1 MRDADGFR
9 SMRSL
14 YGQRMAR
21 GVALVFGAYLV
32 FYLAWR
38 ATSTLNTDA
47 LWFSLLLLGIES
59 TALINFSLFAFMTW
73 DVEHKSPFQFRPGA
87 RADIFI
93 PTYNEDLAILEATLV
108 GCAAVTYPHTTY
120 VLDDGRRSEVKQLAT
135 RLGCE
140 YLTRQDN
147 AHAKAGNLNEALARS
162 NGEFIAILDADTVP
176 QPDFFDRTLGYFVD
190 KQVGLVQL
198 PQEFYNIDSVQHAGS
213 QDAMDLWHEQE
224 LFYRVIQPGKHRWG
238 ASFWC
243 GSPSVVRR
251 ASLESVGGVATHS
264 ITEDLETTLR
274 LHARGWKTVYHNE
287 ALAFGIAAQ
296 TIHAFA
302 VQRLRWAQGTM
313 QLLRS
318 SHNPLL
324 LRGLSM
330 PQRLSHLAS
339 MVTYLDSYTKLV
351 YLVAAPVTLLT
362 GMLPV
367 KVEAG
372 TFIVHW
378 VPYFMLGIMANAA
391 LGRGSFRYLATERYN
406 MLKMFTFIA
415 ASTVLLW
422 PRALQFR
429 VTPKRAGATSY
440 SLERSQLKPH
450 FALFAF
456 IVASILVGFVNL
468 TWGLTTQYADGTIA
482 LVSMGW
488 ALVSGG
494 LLGITLLQIL
504 RRLHSRDEYRFRVE
518 LTGSIRVTTG
528 VRLAITTEDLSVRG
542 CSVVVGSAMGHKTI
556 ATLSLELPDGPL
568 TTMAEVVH
576 ETSIGDSRRRLGLR
590 FRGLSQDER
599 ERLVEFLFVTI
610 ARQQSRGLP
619 VVATTEPPQERRA
632 LAA

>member
-1 MRDADGFR
+1 MRL
-9 SMRSL
+9 L

-21 GVALVFGAYLV
+21 GIAAAFGAYLV
-32 FYLAWR
+32 FYLTWR
-38 ATSTLNTDA
+38 ATSTLNTEA
-47 LWFSLLLLGIES
+47 LWFSILLLGIEA
-59 TALINFSLFAFMTW
+59 TALINFGLFAFMTW
-73 DVEHKSPFQFRPGA
+73 DVEHTSPFQFRPGA

-108 GCAAVTYPHTTY
+108 GCAAVTYPHITY
-120 VLDDGRRSEVKQLAT
+120 VLDDGRRPEVEQLAR

-140 YLTRQDN
+140 YLTRPDN
-147 AHAKAGNLNEALARS
+147 AHAKAGNLNAALGRS
-162 NGEFIAILDADTVP
+162 DGEFIAILDADTVP
-176 QPDFFDRTLGYFVD
+176 QPDFFDKTLGYFVD
-190 KQVGLVQL
+190 DHVGLVQL
-198 PQEFYNIDSVQHAGS
+198 PQEFYNIDSVQHTGG
-213 QDAMDLWHEQE
+213 QDAVDLWHEQE

-251 ASLESVGGVATHS
+251 AALESVGGVATHS

-296 TIHAFA
+296 TLHAFA

-318 SHNPLL
+318 PQNPLL
-324 LRGLSM
+324 LRGLSV

-339 MVTYLDSYTKLV
+339 MVTYLDSYTKLA

-362 GMLPV
+362 GLLPV

-372 TFIVHW
+372 SFLLHW
-378 VPYFMLGIMANAA
+378 LPYFTLGIAANAA

-415 ASTVLLW
+415 ASTVLFW

-456 IVASILVGFVNL
+456 IVASVVVGCINL
-468 TWGLTTQYADGTIA
+468 NWGITAQYADGTVAI
-482 LVSMGW
+482 VSVGW
-488 ALVSGG
+488 ALLSGG

-504 RRLHSRDEYRFRVE
+504 RRLHSRDEYRFRVG
-518 LTGSIRVTTG
+518 LTGSIRLSTT
-528 VRLAITTEDLSVRG
+528 LSLPITTEDLSVRG
-542 CSVVVGSAMGHKTI
+542 CSVVLGSAMDNRTVE
-556 ATLSLELPDGPL
+556 TVSLALPDGAL
-568 TTMAEVVH
+568 TAMVEVVH
-576 ETSIGDSRRRLGLR
+576 ETSLGDNQWRLGLR
-590 FRGLSQDER
+590 FRALGQDER
-599 ERLVEFLFVTI
+599 ERLVEFLFVTV
-610 ARQQSRGLP
+610 ARQQSRGLQIFGTSDQL
-619 VVATTEPPQERRA
+619 VEERA

>member
-1 MRDADGFR
+1 MRL
-9 SMRSL
+9 L

-21 GVALVFGAYLV
+21 GIAAAFGAYLV
-32 FYLAWR
+32 FYLTWR
-38 ATSTLNTDA
+38 ATSTLNTEA
-47 LWFSLLLLGIES
+47 LWFSILLLGIEA
-59 TALINFSLFAFMTW
+59 TALINFGLFAFMTW
-73 DVEHKSPFQFRPGA
+73 DVEHTSPFQFRPGA

-108 GCAAVTYPHTTY
+108 GCAAVTYPHITY
-120 VLDDGRRSEVKQLAT
+120 VLDDGRRPEVEQLAR

-140 YLTRQDN
+140 YLTRPDN
-147 AHAKAGNLNEALARS
+147 AHAKAGNLNAALGRS
-162 NGEFIAILDADTVP
+162 DGEFIAILDADTVP
-176 QPDFFDRTLGYFVD
+176 QPDFFDKTLGYFVD
-190 KQVGLVQL
+190 DHVGLVQL
-198 PQEFYNIDSVQHAGS
+198 PQEFYNIDSVQHTGG
-213 QDAMDLWHEQE
+213 QDAVDLWHEQE

-251 ASLESVGGVATHS
+251 AALESVGGVATHS

-296 TIHAFA
+296 TLHAFA

-318 SHNPLL
+318 PQNPLL
-324 LRGLSM
+324 LRGLSV

-339 MVTYLDSYTKLV
+339 MVTYLDSYTKLA

-362 GMLPV
+362 GLLPV

-372 TFIVHW
+372 SFLLHW
-378 VPYFMLGIMANAA
+378 LPYFTLGIAANAA

-415 ASTVLLW
+415 ASTVLFW

-456 IVASILVGFVNL
+456 IVASVVVGCINL
-468 TWGLTTQYADGTIA
+468 NWGITAQYADGTVAI
-482 LVSMGW
+482 VSVGW
-488 ALVSGG
+488 ALLSGG

-504 RRLHSRDEYRFRVE
+504 RRLHSRDEYRFRVG
-518 LTGSIRVTTG
+518 LTGSIRLSTT
-528 VRLAITTEDLSVRG
+528 LSLPITTEDLSVRG
-542 CSVVVGSAMGHKTI
+542 CSVVLGSAMDNRTVE
-556 ATLSLELPDGPL
+556 TVSLALPDGAL
-568 TTMAEVVH
+568 TAMVEVVH
-576 ETSIGDSRRRLGLR
+576 ETSLGDNQWRVGLR
-590 FRGLSQDER
+590 FRALGQDER
-599 ERLVEFLFVTI
+599 ERLVEFLFVTV
-610 ARQQSRGLP
+610 ARQQSRGLQIFGTSDQL
-619 VVATTEPPQERRA
+619 VEERA